1 MFVGFQRFKRLF
13 VALAF
18 GVMPCALFAG
28 ELTGIRLS
36 SGPVATR
43 IVFDLDR
50 AAEHRIFE
58 LANPNRLVIDLDATL
73 ASQALRL
80 PTPKGRVRSV
90 RTGVQPGGKLR
101 VVLDLTEAA
110 DSKSFVL
117 GPDGQQGH
125 RLVVDLSDPV
135 KGNGQRRITT
145 DDYTGRDV
153 VVVIDAGHGGHEPGA
168 VHYGIREKDVVL
180 AISRRLADQVNQ
192 QRGFRAVLVRD
203 DDRYVEFDDRLRV
216 AHEAQADLFISI
228 HADSVGDSRVT
239 GATIYSIEDDRAV
252 SETARRVADRENSA
266 DLIGGVKI
274 SDKDDT
280 LARVLLGLVQEGA
293 RSRSDAVGQSLIEQM
308 SRVVPVRK
316 RTVEGGNFVILTSP
330 DIPSVL
336 VETAYLS
343 NPDQA
348 RDLNDP
354 AFQNLIARAMFAG
367 VIDYFRDYSPPD
379 SWVARNPPP
388 VPTGPIRHVI
398 ARGET
403 LSEIAERYRI
413 SLRELR
419 RSNGLSGDRIRIGQV
434 LTIPIIG

>member
-1 MFVGFQRFKRLF
+1 MLVGFQRFKRLF

-18 GVMPCALFAG
+18 GIAPCALFAS

-36 SGPVATR
+36 SGPLATR
-43 IVFDLDR
+43 IVLDLDR
-50 AAEHRIFE
+50 SAEHRIFE
-58 LANPNRLVIDLDATL
+58 LANPNRLVIDLDATS

-80 PTPKGRVRSV
+80 PLPKGRVRSV

-101 VVLDLTEAA
+101 VVLDLTGAA

-117 GPDGQQGH
+117 GPDDQKGH
-125 RLVVDLSDPV
+125 RVVVDLSEPRIRS
-135 KGNGQRRITT
+135 QPRRVAT
-145 DDYTGRDV
+145 DEYTGRDV
-153 VVVIDAGHGGHEPGA
+153 VVVVDAGHGGHDSGA
-168 VHYGIREKDVVL
+168 AHHGVREKDVVL
-180 AISRRLADQVNQ
+180 EISRRLASQIDQ

-203 DDRYVEFDDRLRV
+203 DDRFVEFEDRLRI
-216 AHEAQADLFISI
+216 AHDARADLFLSI
-228 HADSVGDSRVT
+228 HADSVDDARVT
-239 GATIYSIEDDRAV
+239 GATIYSIRDDRAV
-252 SETARRVADRENSA
+252 SETAKRVADRENAA

-293 RSRSDAVGQSLIEQM
+293 RSRSDAVGQSLIEQL
-308 SRVVPVRK
+308 SRVAPVRK
-316 RTVEGGNFVILTSP
+316 RTVEGGNFMILTSP
-330 DIPSVL
+330 DIPSIL

-343 NPDQA
+343 NPSQA
-348 RDLNDP
+348 RDLKDP
-354 AFQNLIARAMFAG
+354 AFQNVIARALFVG
-367 VIDYFRDYSPPD
+367 IVDYFRDYSPPD

-388 VPTGPIRHVI
+388 VPSGPIRHVI

-419 RSNGLSGDRIRIGQV
+419 RSNGLNGDRIRIGQV
-434 LTIPIIG
+434 LTIPSAG